1 MVKTL
6 FDFCYPPSYFII
18 SSMKPKPNNIRI
30 DSSKA
35 KHNLA
40 VNGIDVCMPYE
51 PYDGQKMFIEYVYSP
66 PI

>member
-1 MVKTL
+1 
-6 FDFCYPPSYFII
+6 
-18 SSMKPKPNNIRI
+18 MKPKPNNIRI